1 MSCDDIRSKHIK
13 VKKNTVSIAHKSR
26 GCYRRQCPHLLTFN
40 LFGSCFRTLAGILVS
55 DFCHVTCF
63 QASATY
69 RDLSWP
75 YFQTIFIFFFLH
87 QLTQYLNIIWYTQK
101 LKIRLFVVVRNK
113 NKERTRKVSV
123 QCVIYWPVLPD
134 KSGSDHR
141 RSIHPL
147 SGQLPFLQVHGQ
159 PYPPRWQW
167 LQRGWQHQSHSIIS

>member
-26 GCYRRQCPHLLTFN
+26 GCYRRQCHHLLTFN
-40 LFGSCFRTLAGILVS
+40 VFGSCFRTLAVILVS
-55 DFCHVTCF
+55 DFLVMWHV
-63 QASATY
+63 
-69 RDLSWP
+69 LSLLP
-75 YFQTIFIFFFLH
+75 HTKISPNHISRQSSSFFS
-87 QLTQYLNIIWYTQK
+87 TPVDSIQYLNIIWYTQK
-101 LKIRLFVVVRNK
+101 LKIRLF
-113 NKERTRKVSV
+113 VSV

-134 KSGSDHR
+134 KSGSDHH

-159 PYPPRWQW
+159 PYPPCWQW